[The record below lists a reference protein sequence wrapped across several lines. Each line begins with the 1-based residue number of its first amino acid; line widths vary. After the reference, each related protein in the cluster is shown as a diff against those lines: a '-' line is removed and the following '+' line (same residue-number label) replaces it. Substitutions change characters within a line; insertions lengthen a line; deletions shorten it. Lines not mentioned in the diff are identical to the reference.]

1 MKVVEGINPKGSP
14 HEEKCVFFPISVN
27 LHLFEMMKVH

>member
-1 MKVVEGINPKGSP
+1 MKVAEGINPKGF
-14 HEEKCVFFPISVN
+14 HYKEKNRFSISVN